1 MRKRGDRVRITTGK
15 YAGRTGTVEANVY
28 QNTVDYPDEWSNGY
42 HVILDT
48 DRLVTLR
55 WDQVTL
61 GR

>member
-1 MRKRGDRVRITTGK
+1 MTITNGK
-15 YAGRTGTVEANVY
+15 HTSNKGTVEANVY
-28 QNTVDYPDEWSNGY
+28 QKTMDHPDEWSNGY

-48 DRLVTLR
+48 DGLVTLR